1 MKLMAIA
8 NLTDNSFVRAD
19 RMGELSFDALTQTI
33 GGFLSAG
40 ADMIDIGA
48 CSTAPGNDVISD
60 EQEWR
65 RLECALPVI
74 FEAFP
79 DAVYSLDSFRP
90 AVVSNALK
98 IADSLLHDVHEQFII
113 NDISS
118 GMPEFAAQKGLQY
131 IAMAGTADPYSFFRE
146 FSLRAGTCGLS
157 DWILDPGFGFGKT
170 LEQNWDVLD
179 HLDRL
184 TEFGRPVLVALSR
197 KRMIYQPL
205 GLTPDTCAE
214 QSVAAERIA
223 ISRGASILRTHDLN
237 AHTSS

>member
-19 RMGELSFDALTQTI
+19 RMGDLSFDALTQTI
-33 GGFLSAG
+33 GGLLSAG
-40 ADMIDIGA
+40 ADMIDLGA
-48 CSTAPGNDVISD
+48 CSTAPGNAVIPE
-60 EQEWR
+60 EQEWS
-65 RLECALPVI
+65 RLERALPVI
-74 FEAFP
+74 FESYP

-90 AVVSNALK
+90 VVVSGALK
-98 IADSLLHDVHEQFII
+98 IAENLLRDVHEQFII

-118 GMPEFAAQKGLQY
+118 GMPEFAAEKGLQY
-131 IAMAGTADPYSFFRE
+131 IAMADTAAPYSFFQE
-146 FSLRAGTCGLS
+146 FSLRAGACGLY

-170 LEQNWDVLD
+170 LEQNWDILD

-184 TEFGRPVLVALSR
+184 ADFGRPILVALSR

-223 ISRGASILRTHDLN
+223 ISRGASIIRTHDLR

>member
-19 RMGELSFDALTQTI
+19 RMGGLSFDALTQTI
-33 GGFLSAG
+33 GGLLSDG

-48 CSTAPGNDVISD
+48 CSTAPGNAVISGQ
-60 EQEWR
+60 QEWS
-65 RLECALPVI
+65 RLERALPVI
-74 FEAFP
+74 FESFP
-79 DAVYSLDSFRP
+79 DAVYSLDSFRME
-90 AVVSNALK
+90 VVSYALK
-98 IADSLLHDVHEQFII
+98 IAGDMLHDVHEQFII

-118 GMPEFAAQKGLQY
+118 EMPELAAEKGLQY
-131 IAMAGTADPYSFFRE
+131 IAMAGTSDPYSFFRD
-146 FSLRAGTCGLS
+146 FSSRALACGLS

-170 LEQNWDVLD
+170 LEQNWEILN

-184 TEFGRPVLVALSR
+184 SDFGRPILVALSR

-223 ISRGASILRTHDLN
+223 ISRGASIIRTHDLK
-237 AHTSS
+237 AHTFS

>member
-19 RMGELSFDALTQTI
+19 RMGDLSFDALTQTI
-33 GGFLSAG
+33 GGLLSDG

-48 CSTAPGNDVISD
+48 CSTAPGNAVISA
-60 EQEWR
+60 QKEWS
-65 RLECALPVI
+65 RLERALPVI

-90 AVVSNALK
+90 VVVSDALK
-98 IADSLLHDVHEQFII
+98 IAENLLHDVHEQFII

-118 GMPEFAAQKGLQY
+118 GMPEFAAEKGLQY
-131 IAMAGTADPYSFFRE
+131 IAMADTAAPYSFFQE
-146 FSLRAGTCGLS
+146 FSLRAGSCGLY

-170 LEQNWDVLD
+170 QEQNWDILD

-184 TEFGRPVLVALSR
+184 ADFGRPILVALSR

-214 QSVAAERIA
+214 QSVAAERVA
-223 ISRGASILRTHDLN
+223 ISRGASILRTHDLK

>member
-8 NLTDNSFVRAD
+8 NLTDNSFVRGD
-19 RMGELSFDALTQTI
+19 RMGELPFDALVQTI

-48 CSTAPGNDVISD
+48 CSTAPGNAVIPA
-60 EQEWR
+60 EQEWS
-65 RLECALPVI
+65 RLERALPVI
-74 FEAFP
+74 FESYP

-90 AVVSNALK
+90 VVVSGALK
-98 IADSLLHDVHEQFII
+98 IAENLLRDVHEQFII

-118 GMPEFAAQKGLQY
+118 GMPEFAAEKGLQY
-131 IAMAGTADPYSFFRE
+131 IAMAGTSDPYSFFRD
-146 FSLRAGTCGLS
+146 FSSRALACGLY

-170 LEQNWDVLD
+170 LEQNWDILD

-184 TEFGRPVLVALSR
+184 ADFGRPIMVALSR

-223 ISRGASILRTHDLN
+223 IGHGASIIRTHDLN

>member
-8 NLTDNSFVRAD
+8 NLTDNSFVRGD
-19 RMGELSFDALTQTI
+19 RMGELSFDALTRTI

-48 CSTAPGNDVISD
+48 CSTAPGNSVISE
-60 EQEWR
+60 EQEWK
-65 RLECALPVI
+65 RLKRALPVI
-74 FEAFP
+74 FESFP

-90 AVVSNALK
+90 AVVSEALK
-98 IADSLLHDVHEQFII
+98 IAVGLLHDVHEQFII

-118 GMPEFAAQKGLQY
+118 GMPELASEKGLQY
-131 IAMAGTADPYSFFRE
+131 IAMAGTSDPYSFFQD
-146 FSLRAGTCGLS
+146 FASRALVCGLS

-170 LEQNWDVLD
+170 SDQNWDILN

-184 TEFGRPVLVALSR
+184 LDFGRPILVALSR
-197 KRMIYQPL
+197 KRMIYKPL

-223 ISRGASILRTHDLN
+223 ISHGASIIRTHDLK
-237 AHTSS
+237 AHTTS

>member
-19 RMGELSFDALTQTI
+19 RMGELSFDALSKAI

-48 CSTAPGNDVISD
+48 CSTAPGNSVVSE

-65 RLECALPVI
+65 RLEHALPVI
-74 FEAFP
+74 FESFP

-90 AVVSNALK
+90 AVVSEALK
-98 IADSLLHDVHEQFII
+98 IAVDLLHDVHEQFIV

-118 GMPEFAAQKGLQY
+118 GMPELAAEKGLQY
-131 IAMAGTADPYSFFRE
+131 IAMAGTSDPYSFFQD
-146 FSLRAGTCGLS
+146 FASRAFVCGLS

-170 LEQNWDVLD
+170 LDQNWDILN

-184 TEFGRPVLVALSR
+184 SDFGRPVLVALSR
-197 KRMIYQPL
+197 KRMVYQPL

-223 ISRGASILRTHDLN
+223 ISHGASIIRTHDIKC
-237 AHTSS
+237 HTTS